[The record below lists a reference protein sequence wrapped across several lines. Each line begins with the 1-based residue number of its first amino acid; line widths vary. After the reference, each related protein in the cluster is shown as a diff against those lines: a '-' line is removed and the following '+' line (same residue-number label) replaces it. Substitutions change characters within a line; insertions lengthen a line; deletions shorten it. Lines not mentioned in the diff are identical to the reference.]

1 MMGWIADADTK
12 ELYELDPSLY
22 GCTFHLFKYL
32 GLTAGKPRLYL
43 TNMLYRL
50 FHGGPLDY
58 TALIRETAREF
69 GCTPGA
75 VTTAL
80 RRAKQKARARAGTLY
95 RGIMEGRPDTDARAF
110 FFGLAAFLSEYEL
123 VVRPGLGGCIRHILP
138 L

>member
-1 MMGWIADADTK
+1 MPTLK
-12 ELYELDPSLY
+12 KLYELDPSLY

-32 GLTAGKPRLYL
+32 GLTVGKPRLYL

-50 FHGGPLDY
+50 FHRGPLDY

-80 RRAKQKARARAGTLY
+80 RRAKQKAKARGHALPRYHGGPPGCGCQGFIFRS
-95 RGIMEGRPDTDARAF
+95 RG
-110 FFGLAAFLSEYEL
+110 LSQ
-123 VVRPGLGGCIRHILP
+123 RI
-138 L
+138 